1 MHPATAAGERGRRHR
16 LALSQIAS
24 LSSSST
30 PRWRSGSA
38 DSARC
43 NARFVRALGRPAKQ
57 MDHRQARETK
67 EKKKMLKQNKQR
79 AD

>member
-1 MHPATAAGERGRRHR
+1 MLPATAAGERGRRRR

-24 LSSSST
+24 LSSSPT

-43 NARFVRALGRPAKQ
+43 NARPLRTYVRAPDETNGPPAGSG
-57 MDHRQARETK
+57 D
-67 EKKKMLKQNKQR
+67 EKKKKKKVE
-79 AD
+79 AK